1 MECWAKRALSVRVCN
16 LRDFKKAL
24 TDRCL
29 DESKDARASGAWVGA
44 IKEHQ
49 PIAHVTF
56 PDHHPRRPNANFIW
70 PPKPHTLRYE
80 PRCEVFSTWK
90 DSGAH
95 TDASPCGR
103 ENSRCVQ
110 EFRQELQA
118 AETKDKKFT
127 KRKTV
132 LKKIVA
138 NITMGN
144 DSACCCDAAG
154 AFILL
159 TGESCFTVSP
169 LFTDV
174 VQCLGT
180 PLLEIKKS
188 MSACSITSLV
198 RPSGLSAQWFTS
210 FSSIMDG
217 PRRNLSIWSSRISF
231 R

>member
-1 MECWAKRALSVRVCN
+1 VECWAKRALSVRVCN

-24 TDRCL
+24 TDGCL
-29 DESKDARASGAWVGA
+29 DESKEARASGALVGA
-44 IKEHQ
+44 IRGLPQTRLGYLTHCSCDF
-49 PIAHVTF
+49 PR
-56 PDHHPRRPNANFIW
+56 PDHDHADAFFILPEPPR
-70 PPKPHTLRYE
+70 LRYE
-80 PRCEVFSTWK
+80 PRCKVLPTRK

-95 TDASPCGR
+95 TDDASPCGS

-154 AFILL
+154 AFIVL
-159 TGESCFTVSP
+159 TGNRFTVSP

-188 MSACSITSLV
+188 MSAYSITSLV
-198 RPSGLSAQWFTS
+198 CPSGLSAQWFTS

-217 PRRNLSIWSSRISF
+217 PRQTLSI
-231 R
+231 